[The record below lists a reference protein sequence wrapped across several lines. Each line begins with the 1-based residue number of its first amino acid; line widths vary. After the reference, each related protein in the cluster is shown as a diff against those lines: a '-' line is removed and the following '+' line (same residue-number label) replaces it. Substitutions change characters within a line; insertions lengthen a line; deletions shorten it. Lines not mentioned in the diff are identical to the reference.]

1 MNKANEICKPIKTI
15 VTKDLLILLRKILRV
30 VSIRNILLRKNLWIK
45 RARWRLSKYF
55 SIKKIPIYIYEDP

>member
-30 VSIRNILLRKNLWIK
+30 VSIRNILLRKIFG
-45 RARWRLSKYF
+45 SKEPVRDSLNIF
-55 SIKKIPIYIYEDP
+55 L